1 MSQVAAHQYEM
12 PRSERNL
19 YLWFIGIG
27 FAHLMVGLFLGFMQ
41 GMQHAGIDLYR
52 TIPIVRHYY
61 QGLTAHGVFNV
72 LVFTTFFIA
81 GFLLFVTGTSLRKP
95 INLRLGWITFW
106 VMTIGLAPGRLRA
119 SSRTRRRCCLR
130 RTRRCRRT
138 GRSTW
143 AWP

>member
-1 MSQVAAHQYEM
+1 M

-52 TIPIVRHYY
+52 VIPIVRHYY

-95 INLRLGWITFW
+95 MSPASRLDHVLGDDHRS
-106 VMTIGLAPGRLRA
+106 GHGRLTHFLEHVVGA
-119 SSRTRRRCCLR
+119 VHGVLAAA
-130 RTRRCRRT
+130 
-138 GRSTW
+138 G
-143 AWP
+143 ALDVLPGAGP